1 MLVAVCRDGTETD
14 VEETAQL
21 RQRWKGR
28 ERAID
33 LRKETITSLTLPSI
47 KTSDALSMTA
57 DRNQTSCQ
65 RGQTTEKS
73 ANVTDQIPVCFLIKK
88 NPRLAF
94 LQHAHIPP
102 VHAREKNKFNRLPT
116 HQASEIIKI
125 ATQETQKEKSNAK
138 IARIRRS
145 NPPTNNASSARLSK
159 ASNSGGHDI
168 FVVQSSSGG
177 SCFEQDCAWQH
188 RQACARHDQDDD
200 VQP

>member
-1 MLVAVCRDGTETD
+1 MLSY
-14 VEETAQL
+14 
-21 RQRWKGR
+21 K
-28 ERAID
+28 
-33 LRKETITSLTLPSI
+33 K
-47 KTSDALSMTA
+47 
-57 DRNQTSCQ
+57 
-65 RGQTTEKS
+65 KS
-73 ANVTDQIPVCFLIKK
+73 APSFPATRSYTAGSCS
-88 NPRLAF
+88 R
-94 LQHAHIPP
+94 
-102 VHAREKNKFNRLPT
+102 KNKFNRLPT